1 MRSTYQFKS
10 NVSPFGRSVSNSAYG
25 KMQAI
30 LNGNAPH
37 YAFLHYSTAD
47 WQVKG
52 LFLVPGHFFTPALI
66 QKRSPLT
73 AKAERAGWV
82 GSNILLAPCPTMRGS
97 RWWIQASSVT
107 PTMSEAIGRAFNSCR
122 MTRVLAAA
130 GALRCSPASAKRCGK
145 RGQEFT
151 LQDFYARHVSSLS
164 AQFPDNHNVEAKV
177 RQQLQVLRDGGVLS
191 FLEPGRYQ
199 VTP

>member
-1 MRSTYQFKS
+1 ME
-10 NVSPFGRSVSNSAYG
+10 
-25 KMQAI
+25 AI
-30 LNGNAPH
+30 QKGTAPH
-37 YAFLHYSTAD
+37 YAFLHYNATD

-82 GSNILLAPCPTMRGS
+82 GSNILLGS
-97 RWWIQASSVT
+97 LPGDARVEVVESGLARDASLVRDDWARFRFLQT
-107 PTMSEAIGRAFNSCR
+107 DQRAHGGWG
-122 MTRVLAAA
+122 AAVFA
-130 GALRCSPASAKRCGK
+130 CVRETVRQSGAHV
-145 RGQEFT
+145 FT
-151 LQDFYARHVSSLS
+151 LQDFYALHVSSLS

-191 FLEPGRYQ
+191 FLEPGTYE
-199 VTP
+199 VLP